1 MSLGLEDIRLFFL
14 EFVRSVKSGQ
24 TPNGCLFANTVVELG
39 QTDEAVG
46 QSLQG
51 FFDLL
56 QQAYLLLLQKAQAKG
71 KIAATADL
79 EKYANYLVGCTEGI
93 AVIAKVLDEERIED
107 FIEIT
112 ISALV

>member
-1 MSLGLEDIRLFFL
+1 MLN
-14 EFVRSVKSGQ
+14 Q
-24 TPNGCLFANTVVELG
+24 PNGCLFANTVVEFG
-39 QTDEAVG
+39 QKDEAVDK
-46 QSLQG
+46 SLQG
-51 FFDLL
+51 FFRLL